1 MRVTTDDGVGL
12 ATVAVGDPR
21 APGLL
26 LVHGI
31 GGAKE
36 DFADHLDAL
45 AAHHRVVTFDHRGH
59 GESDKPD
66 DERAY
71 SLDRLAVDIATV
83 VDAHDLHDLRILGHS
98 MGGMAMRRFLLAHP
112 DRAHAVVFMDTSAG
126 APPGSDTELVAAA
139 SEIVRSGG
147 LAALKQ
153 LSDELDVLGSAAH
166 QRILAER
173 PGFAEYSDYK
183 WHAMAPVM
191 WTALM
196 HEIVTQPDQ
205 LPELAA
211 LTVPALGIVGDQDVM
226 FLRPMDDIVRTVP
239 RARLVVIDAAGH
251 SPQFENPPAWIAAMR
266 EFLDGLA

>member
-12 ATVAVGDPR
+12 ATVAVGDPES
-21 APGLL
+21 PGLL
-26 LVHGI
+26 LLHGI

-45 AAHHRVVTFDHRGH
+45 SAQHRVVTFDHRGH

-66 DERAY
+66 EERAY
-71 SLDRLAVDIATV
+71 SLDRMAVDTV
-83 VDAHDLHDLRILGHS
+83 CVAEAHELHDLRILGHS
-98 MGGMAMRRFLLAHP
+98 MGGMVMRRFLLAHP
-112 DRAHAVVFMDTSAG
+112 GRAQAIVFMDTSGG

-139 SEIVRSGG
+139 SEVVRSGG

-153 LSDELDVLGSAAH
+153 LSDELDLLGSEAH

-183 WHAMAPVM
+183 WHAMSPVM
-191 WTALM
+191 WTTLM

-205 LPELAA
+205 VAELAT
-211 LTVPALGIVGDQDVM
+211 LTAPTLGIVGDQDAM
-226 FLRPMDDIVRTVP
+226 FLKPMDEIVRAVP
-239 RARLVVIDAAGH
+239 GARLVVVPDAGH
-251 SPQFENPPAWIAAMR
+251 SPQFENSAAWIAAML
-266 EFLDGLA
+266 EFLNSI

>member
-1 MRVTTDDGVGL
+1 MRVTTDDGTSL
-12 ATVAVGDPR
+12 ATVATGDPD

-26 LVHGI
+26 LLHGI

-45 AAHHRVVTFDHRGH
+45 AEHHRVVTFDHRGH

-66 DERAY
+66 DEGAY
-71 SLDRLAVDIATV
+71 SLDRLAVDTAEV
-83 VDAHDLHDLRILGHS
+83 ADAHQLHDLRILGHS
-98 MGGMAMRRFLLAHP
+98 MGGMVMRRFLLARP
-112 DRAHAVVFMDTSAG
+112 GRAHAVVFMDTSAG
-126 APPGSDTELVAAA
+126 TPPGSDTELVAAA
-139 SEIVRSGG
+139 SEIVRTGG

-166 QRILAER
+166 QRVLAER

-183 WHAMAPVM
+183 WHAMSPVM

-205 LPELAA
+205 LPELAGLA
-211 LTVPALGIVGDQDVM
+211 VPALGIVGDQDVM
-226 FLRPMDDIVRTVP
+226 FLRPMDDIVATVP
-239 RARLVVIDAAGH
+239 GARLVVVPDAGH
-251 SPQFENPPAWIAAMR
+251 SPQFENPPVWIAALR
-266 EFLDGLA
+266 EFLDPL